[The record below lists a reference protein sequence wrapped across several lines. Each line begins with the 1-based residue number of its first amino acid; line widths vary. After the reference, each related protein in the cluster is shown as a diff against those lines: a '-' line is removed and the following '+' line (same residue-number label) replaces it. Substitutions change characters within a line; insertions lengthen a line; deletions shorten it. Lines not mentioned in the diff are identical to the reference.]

1 MQNSLS
7 ALIVSSIVFIVLS
20 SVAIVANSLIL
31 VAIWKGRSERTWFHI
46 FLGGLA
52 LCDFCTGLLV
62 QPFLGGGSL
71 LFFVNLGASSDKKD
85 SAVAIIGIVFLSASF
100 FSAAVLLLGVG
111 FSHFSLSIQVHL
123 QIKKT

>member
-62 QPFLGGGSL
+62 QPFLGGCSL
-71 LFFVNLGASSDKKD
+71 LFFVNPGASSDKKD
-85 SAVAIIGIVFLSASF
+85 SAVAIIGIVFLIASF

>member
-7 ALIVSSIVFIVLS
+7 ALIVSSIVFIVVS

-31 VAIWKGRSERTWFHI
+31 VAIRKGRSERTWFHI

-62 QPFLGGGSL
+62 QPFLG
-71 LFFVNLGASSDKKD
+71 
-85 SAVAIIGIVFLSASF
+85 
-100 FSAAVLLLGVG
+100 VG